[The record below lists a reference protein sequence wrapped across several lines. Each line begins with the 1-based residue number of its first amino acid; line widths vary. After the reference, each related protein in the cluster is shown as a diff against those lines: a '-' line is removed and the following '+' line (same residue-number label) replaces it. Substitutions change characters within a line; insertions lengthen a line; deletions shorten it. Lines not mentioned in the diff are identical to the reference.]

1 MFFLEIWCPYCDV
14 QVECEQS
21 KLITQRAK
29 ISGRGPAVHHM
40 YHTQS
45 RSCCTHISQV
55 LAGFC
60 GTCQLSFADHSV
72 GACPPLVAQSPFLA
86 DKLLQMHYM
95 SLCKLPSILNP
106 HVNI

>member
-21 KLITQRAK
+21 KLITRRAK
-29 ISGRGPAVHHM
+29 ISGRGPAVHCM
-40 YHTQS
+40 YHAQS

-60 GTCQLSFADHSV
+60 GTCQLSFADHPV
-72 GACPPLVAQSPFLA
+72 GAYPPLVAQSPFLA
-86 DKLLQMHYM
+86 DKLLQMHHM